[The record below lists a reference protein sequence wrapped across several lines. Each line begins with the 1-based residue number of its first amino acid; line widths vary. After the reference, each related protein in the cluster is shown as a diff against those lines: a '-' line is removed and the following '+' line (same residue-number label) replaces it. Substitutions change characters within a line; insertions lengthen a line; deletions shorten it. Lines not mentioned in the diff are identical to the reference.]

1 MHKLNLGSGGM
12 LRNGYINFD
21 KNMTKRGDKKTDVI
35 GDVLD
40 IAKIYS
46 PETFDEILC
55 AHVIEHFELKVANKI
70 LKDCYSLLKKSGKLI
85 MEGPDI
91 IGIIQLYNEAHPI
104 MDTPEKVIQNI
115 YGSPTYIEEG
125 LEWLHKWGWTHE
137 TMSAQMKAT
146 GFKVI
151 HEGIGQT
158 HGMGRRDFR
167 VVGIR

>member
-1 MHKLNLGSGGM
+1 MKLNLGSGEM

-21 KNMTKRGDKKTDVI
+21 KNMTKQGDKKTDVI
-35 GDVLD
+35 GDILD

-55 AHVIEHFELKVANKI
+55 AHVIEHFELKVADKI

-115 YGSPTYIEEG
+115 YGSPTYIESG
-125 LEWLHKWGWTHE
+125 HEWLHKWGFCQE
-137 TMSAQMKAT
+137 TMEIAMSKT
-146 GFKVI
+146 GFKIVKV
-151 HEGIGQT
+151 GIGTT

-167 VVGIR
+167 VVGVKL